1 MIRNFFLNAAALAL
15 VTWILPGITLEAGS
29 RQQQILSLM
38 IVAAVFG
45 VINAMVRPIV
55 RVVTVPAI
63 LLTFGLFLW
72 VINAC
77 MLMLTSWVATKLHA
91 LWVVGD
97 WSSAFLGALLISVI
111 SVVLGGIIKRKDRA

>member
-1 MIRNFFLNAAALAL
+1 
-15 VTWILPGITLEAGS
+15 
-29 RQQQILSLM
+29 M

-55 RVVTVPAI
+55 RVLTVPAI

-97 WSSAFLGALLISVI
+97 WSNAFLGALLISVI
-111 SVVLGGIIKRKDRA
+111 SVVLGGIIKRKDPA

>member
-1 MIRNFFLNAAALAL
+1 MIRNFLLNAAALAL
-15 VTWILPGITLEAGS
+15 VTWVLPGITLEAGS

-38 IVAAVFG
+38 IVAAIFG

-55 RVVTVPAI
+55 RVLTVPAI

-77 MLMLTSWVATKLHA
+77 MLMLTSWVATKLNA
-91 LWVVGD
+91 LWVVGN

-111 SVVLGGIIKRKDRA
+111 SVVLGGIIKRKDPV